1 MQCIEKFNGNDEIKE
16 LEGFTKFSEIKE
28 LLPEESE
35 YIEALEKYLNNYAV
49 KLINNKAKKKTKK
62 GEGYKLKKTKKK
74 IRNNN

>member
-1 MQCIEKFNGNDEIKE
+1 MEKFNGNDEIKE

-49 KLINNKAKKKTKK
+49 KLINNKAKKKQKK
-62 GEGYKLKKTKKK
+62 EKD
-74 IRNNN
+74 IN